1 MKIPV
6 YFLPLRGIES
16 KKELVSKLLSIF
28 ADASQVSSMSSS
40 HWLIQCL
47 QQMQNPFVLILDN
60 ADDLL
65 ESGDAKRKQQVF
77 RLIDEILAQCKN
89 IKLLL
94 TTRESLDFFGHTIP
108 VHLEKI
114 NVLDEV
120 SAASLVKLLLPD
132 VSEND
137 RSCVVKEC
145 GQVPLAIRLM
155 CCIMREE
162 NVSLNDVLEE
172 RKGLPLIEV
181 LDSESFRHNVR
192 LKSLINTAFQR
203 LSFREKNALVSLAVF
218 PGWFRIGEATAI
230 LDVKTELTSE
240 KIIRSLE
247 RKALIDCVDNFT
259 HFTIHSLLRS
269 FIDEKRSNDKSLEA
283 VFLSAQL
290 QFYDYY
296 ISSFRT
302 ANEKFL
308 MGCSNEASAIFI
320 DRRECILSA
329 LANGIKDDKLYPKV
343 VEVLSKAERF
353 LFVVLLDEKL
363 LFEHLYDIAV
373 QEAEKRQIVEDQRQL
388 LVAKSFRH
396 WGWCSMQDQHWD
408 HSLYAGCN
416 SAKLQHYHTIH
427 QLLASSHLK
436 SVDQFNSRRYEDFIK
451 KLVYPLPKKLDLK
464 TKVDEVGSDMKTAA
478 AEMMT
483 KVDEIGSDM
492 KTAAEEVKTKVD
504 EVGSDVKTA
513 VAEVKT
519 KVDEVGSDMKTAAEE
534 VKTKV
539 DEVGSDVK
547 TAVEEVRT
555 KVDEVGSDVKTAVAE
570 VKTKVDEVGSD
581 MKTAAEEVKTK
592 VDEVGSDVKTAV
604 AEVKTKVDEVGSD
617 VKTKVHEVGSD
628 VKEVKSKVD
637 YIKQAML
644 AGTSK
649 GEPTGFCF

>member
-16 KKELVSKLLSIF
+16 KEELVSKLLSIF

-65 ESGDAKRKQQVF
+65 ESEDAKRKQQVF

-120 SAASLVKLLLPD
+120 SSASLVKLLLPD

-218 PGWFRIGEATAI
+218 PGWFRIEEATAI

-269 FIDEKRSNDKSLEA
+269 FIDEKRSNDKSLEV

-308 MGCSNEASAIFI
+308 MGPSNEASAIFI

-373 QEAEKRQIVEDQRQL
+373 QEAQSRQIVEDQRQL

-396 WGWCSMQDQHWD
+396 WGWCSMQDQNWD

-416 SAKLQHYHTIH
+416 SPKLQHYHTIH

-436 SVDQFNSRRYEDFIK
+436 SVDQFSSRSYEDFIK
-451 KLVYPLPKKLDLK
+451 KLVYPLPEKHLQGKDDKMTSHFVDSWFQARLPVQFEFGEQSLAMRLELLGEHEDTATNFHLLGCIHFEMGEYRSAVQGFEVAADMRSKLPGNQIGTATSYHKLGYTQLVTGDLSAALECLKEASLLRK
-464 TKVDEVGSDMKTAA
+464 TFLGDHHPDTA
-478 AEMMT
+478 E
-483 KVDEIGSDM
+483 S
-492 KTAAEEVKTKVD
+492 VKLLNRVN
-504 EVGSDVKTA
+504 EALSA
-513 VAEVKT
+513 Q
-519 KVDEVGSDMKTAAEE
+519 
-534 VKTKV
+534 
-539 DEVGSDVK
+539 
-547 TAVEEVRT
+547 
-555 KVDEVGSDVKTAVAE
+555 
-570 VKTKVDEVGSD
+570 
-581 MKTAAEEVKTK
+581 
-592 VDEVGSDVKTAV
+592 
-604 AEVKTKVDEVGSD
+604 
-617 VKTKVHEVGSD
+617 
-628 VKEVKSKVD
+628 KSNCD
-637 YIKQAML
+637 L
-644 AGTSK
+644 GTHYWDS
-649 GEPTGFCF
+649 TH